1 MEWPLRMT
9 WRDVLFAHWAV
20 DPASLESRLPPSLTP
35 ATFEGRAWLSV
46 VAFEMADI
54 RPVRS
59 PVGRSFPELNLR
71 TYVRR
76 GGDEGVYFFSLDA
89 SDRLGVVLARALFAL
104 PYFRADMRLTRDGD
118 AIEFVSRR
126 TRGRDSS
133 AAFAATYRPT
143 GETRRPAEGSLT
155 EFLVEN
161 YRAYTAGV
169 RGDATRVYYVDID
182 HPPWPIREASLD
194 VRSNALFEAN
204 DFARPESDPIVQYA
218 PSLPVRAGRPRTL

>member
-1 MEWPLRMT
+1 MT

-20 DPASLESRLPPSLTP
+20 DPATLESRLPPSLTP
-35 ATFEGRAWLSV
+35 ATFDGEAWLSV
-46 VAFEMADI
+46 VAFEMADV

-76 GGDEGVYFFSLDA
+76 GEDDGVYFFSLDA
-89 SDRLGVVLARALFAL
+89 GDRLGVAIARWVFAL

-126 TRGRDSS
+126 TQGRGSS

-143 GETRRPAEGSLT
+143 GEAKRPAEGSLT

-169 RGDATRVYYVDID
+169 RGDAARVYYVDVD
-182 HPPWPIREASLD
+182 HPPWPIREATLD
-194 VRSNALFEAN
+194 VRSNGLFEAN
-204 DFARPESDPIVQYA
+204 GFAHPGGDPIVQYA
-218 PSLPVRAGRPRTL
+218 RSLPVRAGRLRTL